1 MKCKERDTS
10 YSNFVMKLM
19 LVCTILILGSAIIFS
34 FNTALGHKD
43 TKEEENIE
51 KDTNKSIID
60 TLYGYITFNRDVE
73 PTYYFY
79 QNNELNY
86 EKFDALEKV
95 RYAFGLLDEKQVTK
109 KDDRTYSI
117 DAGIY
122 NGYIETIFGKNTV
135 HDNSKEV
142 VIMTNKIVKNSIM
155 SISFDK
161 DNNEYVITRING
173 FKPNNDKIKNYYYKL
188 NSYDI
193 DNDNKTI
200 TIKENFM
207 FVNKEY
213 SDNDKDITS
222 IKLYRD
228 IYQEDLI
235 KEIDYPTND
244 FIKKFK
250 FDDYAK
256 DSGIITYT
264 FKMDEENNYYFYSSK
279 IES

>member
-1 MKCKERDTS
+1 MERKNRDTS

-34 FNTALGHKD
+34 FNTFMNNKNEEKKD
-43 TKEEENIE
+43 YKTKDNQNIAE
-51 KDTNKSIID
+51 K
-60 TLYGYITFNRDVE
+60 LYSYITFDRTLE

-79 QNNELNY
+79 QNKELNY
-86 EKFDALEKV
+86 ENFDALEKV
-95 RYAFGLLDEKQVTK
+95 RYAFGLLNEKELTK
-109 KDDRTYSI
+109 KDDRTYTI

-122 NGYIETIFGKNTV
+122 NGYIETIFGKNTNY
-135 HDNSKEV
+135 DNSKEV
-142 VIMTNKIVKNSIM
+142 IVITNKIVKNSIM
-155 SISFDK
+155 SISYDK
-161 DNNEYVITRING
+161 DNNQYIITRING
-173 FKPNNDKIKNYYYKL
+173 FKNNEDKIKNYYYEL

-193 DNDNKTI
+193 DSNNKTI

-213 SDNDKDITS
+213 SNNDKDLTS
-222 IKLYRD
+222 IKFYRD

-244 FIKKFK
+244 FIKNFK
-250 FDDYAK
+250 FSDYVK

-264 FKMDEENNYYFYSSK
+264 FKMDDENNYYFYSSK

>member
-1 MKCKERDTS
+1 MKRKERDTS

-34 FNTALGHKD
+34 FNTALGRKN
-43 TKEEENIE
+43 TKEEEKVE

-60 TLYGYITFNRDVE
+60 TLYGYITFNRDIE

-79 QNNELNY
+79 QNKELNY
-86 EKFDALEKV
+86 EEFDALEKI

-135 HDNSKEV
+135 YDNSKEV